1 MGISDKM
8 PIELKDTAEDLAA
21 ATARFLAHHC
31 PGCVRD
37 LSRAGVIEG
46 PQGDRCI
53 DLQCPLCGLW
63 WNWALPPIAKV
74 INLLRYEG
82 A

>member
-1 MGISDKM
+1 LRQQRRAFWRI
-8 PIELKDTAEDLAA
+8 TAL
-21 ATARFLAHHC
+21 
-31 PGCVRD
+31 GCARD

-63 WNWALPPIAKV
+63 WNWALPRIAKV

>member
-1 MGISDKM
+1 M

-31 PGCVRD
+31 PGCARD
-37 LSRAGVIEG
+37 LSRARVIEG
-46 PQGDRCI
+46 PRGDRCI